1 MDWKRR
7 KELTRDINRYLASRK
22 RKKID
27 FKKLFRMPLE
37 LKPLFTKQAATESK
51 KEESYYEKHAE
62 QSSVKSFFGGLKKM
76 FWKKPSEEY
85 VACQSL
91 GTEMPAEQVSEQKHE
106 FEPSYKK
113 GWLKEFIDIFKSSE
127 EPEYIHLDENIKLDL
142 SGTEREDVSM
152 IKDDL
157 KEVAKI
163 ALNTLKSLP
172 KNEIES
178 FKKTESFTRFKDIL
192 KRYNLIK

>member
-7 KELTRDINRYLASRK
+7 KEITRDINRYLASRK
-22 RKKID
+22 RTKID
-27 FKKLFRMPLE
+27 FKKLFRMPII
-37 LKPLFTKQAATESK
+37 KPMFVKEPIESK
-51 KEESYYEKHAE
+51 KEESYYEKHAK
-62 QSSVKSFFGGLKKM
+62 QSQLKSFFGGLKKM

-85 VACQSL
+85 IAYQSL
-91 GTEMPAEQVSEQKHE
+91 AETPTEQAAEQKPE
-106 FEPSYKK
+106 FASAKR
-113 GWLKEFIDIFKSSE
+113 GWFKEFTDIFRPSK
-127 EPEYIHLDENIKLDL
+127 EPEYVHLDENVKL
-142 SGTEREDVSM
+142 SFSAEREDSSL

-172 KNEIES
+172 KNEIEA